1 MNIKEYIA
9 ASVSYLLVGDWS
21 RIAARAKVTTQ
32 TVSRMR
38 SRETLSEMTQGE
50 RRAFDAYVYYV
61 KLRQKQEANMAT
73 KAKRITP
80 KTDKP

>member
-1 MNIKEYIA
+1 MTPKEYVAKTSIH
-9 ASVSYLLVGDWS
+9 LIVGDWS
-21 RIAARAKVTTQ
+21 RIAARAEVTTQ
-32 TVSRMR
+32 TAARIKKI
-38 SRETLSEMTQGE
+38 EKLCDMTAGE